1 MMKMIVVEARR
12 SSSAN
17 RWMADVVPSVTIQR
31 DGQARSSLIRTD
43 PYRETTNPRTRF
55 GPAIAVLDRTRRQGG
70 RAFDWHN
77 SVSATGSEGRHLG
90 QLIKKRL
97 AGREV
102 ILPEHSGRLA
112 LLLRKTQTRPIVLD
126 RKDSWPIAALC
137 RLSRDVIA
145 SYLNGKR
152 T

>member
-1 MMKMIVVEARR
+1 
-12 SSSAN
+12 
-17 RWMADVVPSVTIQR
+17 MADVVPSVTIQR
-31 DGQARSSLIRTD
+31 DGSARSSWIRTD

-70 RAFDWHN
+70 RAFDRHN

-112 LLLRKTQTRPIVLD
+112 PLLRKTVKPDQSCWTGRTAGQLQLFV
-126 RKDSWPIAALC
+126 
-137 RLSRDVIA
+137 A
-145 SYLNGKR
+145 SPV
-152 T
+152 TS